1 MAKRSGPKRSQ
12 RRRIPTGAA
21 PGTLAPEPGSS
32 PPVIRVMVYDAKNLV
47 EKVVHNVEALQ
58 ELAKREAA
66 VTWVHV
72 QGLGNAPLIE
82 AIGNLFGFDRLALA
96 DAVNVPQRPKGEDY
110 GDTFFLLMQMPIRSD
125 PLELGQLSFFIN
137 ERSVVSFQSG
147 DQDFLEPVRLR
158 LREAR
163 GRIRASG
170 ADYLAYALI
179 DVTVDSYFPLLEEYS
194 DRLEAM
200 ESCLIAGV
208 ETEVARALHD
218 LRHDLFVV
226 RRVLWPQR
234 EALTSFLRD
243 DSPGLTKVT
252 RLHLRDAI
260 DHTNQLLDFV
270 EAHHEFGA
278 ALMNLH
284 QAFVT
289 QRTNEIVRH
298 LTMMAS
304 IFIPLTFIV
313 GIYGMNFDP
322 DSSPYNM
329 PELRWFWGYPAVMG
343 FMAAVTVAML
353 IYFRRRGWI
362 GKPKPPL
369 PLRSALQRA
378 RAAEEV

>member
-1 MAKRSGPKRSQ
+1 MMGKRSQ
-12 RRRIPTGAA
+12 KKRWLRRRTPMGAA

-32 PPVIRVMVYDAKNLV
+32 APVIHVMVFDAKNLV
-47 EKVVHNVEALQ
+47 ERVVHGVDDLK
-58 ELAKREAA
+58 ELAKREAE

-110 GDTFFLLMQMPIRSD
+110 GDTFFLLMQMPMSREHLD
-125 PLELGQLSFFIN
+125 LAQVSFFIN
-137 ERSVVSFQSG
+137 EKSVVTFQSAS
-147 DQDFLEPVRLR
+147 QDPFEPVRVR

-163 GRIRASG
+163 GRIRTCG

-179 DVTVDSYFPLLEEYS
+179 DATIDAYFPLLETYS
-194 DRLEAM
+194 DRLE
-200 ESCLIAGV
+200 ELERCLIAGA
-208 ETEVARALHD
+208 EKEVPGTLHD
-218 LRHDLFVV
+218 LRHDLFAI

-234 EALTSFLRD
+234 EALTTYLRD
-243 DSPGLTKVT
+243 DSPALTEMT

-260 DHTNQLLDFV
+260 DHTNQLLDLV

-278 ALMNLH
+278 ALMSLH
-284 QAFVT
+284 QAFIT

-298 LTMMAS
+298 LTMLAS

-322 DSSPYNM
+322 DSSPWNM
-329 PELRWFWGYPAVMG
+329 PELRWYWGYPAVML
-343 FMAAVTVAML
+343 FMALSVVAMI
-353 IYFRRRGWI
+353 IYFRRKGWL
-362 GKPKPPL
+362 GKRDFEK
-369 PLRSALQRA
+369 
-378 RAAEEV
+378 E